1 MIVAEK
7 NDEFLLPLSSM
18 AIVFS
23 IMSSPHCP
31 LVGTP
36 IRRSENPRLE
46 ADMHTLSSLRV
57 WWWRRKFRLKPAF
70 HSYGSGQ
77 ATSLRGPELNNE
89 EEERRVKHGW
99 YWFGEGK
106 GVRRW
111 V

>member
-57 WWWRRKFRLKPAF
+57 
-70 HSYGSGQ
+70 
-77 ATSLRGPELNNE
+77 
-89 EEERRVKHGW
+89 
-99 YWFGEGK
+99 
-106 GVRRW
+106 
-111 V
+111 